1 MAFDKHM
8 ILRTVLILVAA
19 VVLFALV
26 SYYNTKQAT
35 VSSEKFFEDQMKAA
49 KTQQA
54 MANTSAATG
63 TDPAYD
69 PIVPMPST
77 KAMPQPPTEN
87 VQPAEEVGNVDYR
100 PVDFEVKQVP
110 SDCFPKDRL
119 TAEDLLPSDA
129 SSKWAQVNPSGQGDV
144 KNVNFLTAGFHV
156 GINTTSGSMR
166 NANLQLRSEP
176 PNPKGSWP
184 IMNSSY
190 TPSDLLR
197 RPLEIASDSC

>member
-19 VVLFALV
+19 VVLFALI
-26 SYYNTKQAT
+26 SYYNTKQST
-35 VSSEKFFEDQMKAA
+35 VSSEKFFEDQMKTAE
-49 KTQQA
+49 TQQL
-54 MANTSAATG
+54 
-63 TDPAYD
+63 P
-69 PIVPMPST
+69 VPVPSS
-77 KAMPQPPTEN
+77 KAIPQPATET
-87 VQPAEEVGNVDYR
+87 VQPAEEEGNTDFR
-100 PVDFEVKQVP
+100 PVDFEVTQVP
-110 SDCFPKDRL
+110 TDCFPKDRL

-129 SSKWAQVNPSGQGDV
+129 SSKWAQVNPAGQGDV

-176 PNPKGSWP
+176 PNPKGAWP

-197 RPLEIASDSC
+197 RPLEIASDTC